1 MKGDT
6 VLSANVT
13 IKAPVKNVCDVSQLR
28 DWKGGVDISDKDAFY
43 ALVTEL
49 IAENGLSTMVGQ
61 ERVEIVAVE
70 MEVAE

>member
-28 DWKGGVDISDKDAFY
+28 DWKGGVA
-43 ALVTEL
+43 
-49 IAENGLSTMVGQ
+49 MVGQ